1 MILLGFKL
9 NGTEYKSIFK
19 KDGRNFVANYKN
31 GNVMLSEQIGL
42 SLTLPLKIDVEEV
55 WLLKDSK

>member
-1 MILLGFKL
+1 MRLLGFKL
-9 NGTEYKSIFK
+9 NGTEYESLFK

-31 GNVMLSEQIGL
+31 GNVTLSEQLGL

-55 WLLKDSK
+55 WLLKENK